1 MSNIGPGPG
10 RYHEPT
16 TMSQPISDTYAQQ
29 LQQMRADLIAQI
41 RAQRGGKIGRAE
53 SALDPH
59 DIQSGDWSQVDGER
73 DLAQALDERETAALR
88 AIDEALQRIANG
100 TFGLCTDCGAEI
112 PTARLHAAPTAQ
124 RCIGCQTR
132 YERDHPGATP
142 SL

>member
-1 MSNIGPGPG
+1 MSSIDPRTG
-10 RYHEPT
+10 RFHKLT
-16 TMSQPISDTYAQQ
+16 IMSLPISDTYAQQ

-53 SALDPH
+53 AAMDPH
-59 DIQSGDWSQVDGER
+59 DIQSGDWSQADSER

-88 AIDEALQRIANG
+88 AIDEALLRIANG

-112 PTARLHAAPTAQ
+112 PAARLHAAPTAQ
-124 RCIGCQTR
+124 RCIDCQAR
-132 YERDHPGATP
+132 YERDHPGAMP